1 MNLHATQD
9 GAVPLL
15 TLLLEHYYERVR
27 AAAAGTLM
35 VITINIQGKKVV
47 REHAMERLGLLVL
60 QDPDD
65 TARHHATAALQ
76 HICEDPNGRKSL
88 IEMFGQGEGRSVV
101 ALVLGDPQY
110 FK

>member
-1 MNLHATQD
+1 MGD
-9 GAVPLL
+9 GAVPIL
-15 TLLLEHYYERVR
+15 TLLLDHYYEKVR

-35 VITINIQGKKVV
+35 VITINVQGKTVV
-47 REHAMERLGLLVL
+47 KDHAMERLGMLVL

-76 HICEDPNGRKSL
+76 HICELPQGRKQL
-88 IEMFGQGEGRSVV
+88 LEMFGQGEGRSVV